1 MGKIAREMIGRGAV
15 GMGRHRSN
23 ALLTRAW
30 RPGILAGL
38 TGTTVLIMAVARLRG
53 RAEVVAGAR
62 HSPPLVPYALQIDS
76 GVYLL
81 GGLSPSAA
89 YSIETPEGLVLVD
102 SGLQS
107 DAGVLKSE
115 LERLGLDWRRVRA
128 VLITHAHLDHSG
140 GAEHLRVAAGA
151 KVYAGRGDAGV
162 LKAGGPREAFFSAF
176 SLHGGELHP
185 TRVDVELKGGESI
198 EFGDVRFR
206 ALATPGHTPG
216 SICYLM
222 ERAGL
227 RALFTGDVI
236 SMLVGDEKS
245 HVRIA
250 KALGT
255 YAAYLPPRYRGDARA
270 YLGSLRQLRAM
281 PVPDLMLPGHPRGD
295 PTPEYPRLSQ
305 SRWEELLNRG
315 IAEMTAL
322 QARYE
327 ADGADFLDGI
337 PKRLLPDLYYLG
349 DFRDAAVYG
358 FFASSKFFLVDAPGG
373 PGLLA
378 FLKDR
383 LQRLGLEPAEPAAV
397 LLTSSDDGATAGLKE
412 LVEACRPQVVV
423 SSAGLPI
430 LRRSCLDG
438 TSFLAAEELPRRGWF
453 EVTPIP
459 LRGRGI
465 APIAY
470 RIKWA
475 GKTVLFSGRIPI
487 DQKPWTDA
495 ALFADISR
503 SREATLDYLFSVY
516 RLGEARPDL
525 WLPAVPVDGRNAN
538 LYDDEWPHLLDD
550 NYRVGYRSLMRR

>member
-1 MGKIAREMIGRGAV
+1 V
-15 GMGRHRSN
+15 
-23 ALLTRAW
+23 L
-30 RPGILAGL
+30 ILA
-38 TGTTVLIMAVARLRG
+38 AARPWG
-53 RAEVVAGAR
+53 RADDVPAAH
-62 HSPPLVPYALQIDS
+62 HSPPLVPYPLQIDS
-76 GVYLL
+76 GIYLL

-89 YSIETPEGLVLVD
+89 YAIETPKGLVLVD
-102 SGLQS
+102 SGLQR
-107 DAGVLKSE
+107 DAGELKAS
-115 LERLGLDWRRVRA
+115 LEGLGLDWRQVRA

-151 KVYAGRGDAGV
+151 KVYAGQGDAGV
-162 LKAGGPREAFFSAF
+162 LRAGGPHEAFFSAF
-176 SLHGGELHP
+176 SLPGGELHP

-206 ALATPGHTPG
+206 ALAMPGHTPG
-216 SICYLM
+216 SICYLL

-255 YAAYLPPRYRGDARA
+255 YSTYLPPRYRGDAGA

-281 PVPDLMLPGHPRGD
+281 PVPDLVLPGHPRGD

-305 SRWEELLNRG
+305 ARWEELLDRG
-315 IAEMTAL
+315 IAEMVAL

-327 ADGADFLDGI
+327 ADGGDFLDGV

-349 DFRDAAVYG
+349 DFRGAAVYG

-373 PGLLA
+373 TGLLA

-383 LQRLGLEPAEPAAV
+383 LRRLGLEPAEPDAV
-397 LLTSSDDGATAGLKE
+397 LLTSCDDGATAGLKE
-412 LVEACRPQVVV
+412 LVEACRPQVVA
-423 SSAGLPI
+423 SSTGLPI
-430 LRRSCLDG
+430 LRRSCPVG
-438 TSFLAAEELPRRGWF
+438 TALLAAEELPGRGWF
-453 EVTPIP
+453 EVTPMP
-459 LRGRGI
+459 LWGRGA

-470 RIKWA
+470 RIQWA
-475 GKTVLFSGRIPI
+475 GKSVLFSGRIPI
-487 DQKPWTDA
+487 DIKPSTYA
-495 ALFADISR
+495 ALFADISK
-503 SREATLDYLFSVY
+503 SREATLDYLFSSY
-516 RLGEARPDL
+516 RLGERRPDL

-538 LYDDEWPHLLDD
+538 LYDDDWSHILDD